1 MEDGWV
7 VPGLALGRA
16 ALDRA
21 RLSRDVRFD
30 GRFFVAVAST
40 GVYCR
45 PICPRRTPKSQ
56 HVRYYRTAAAATE
69 AGFRPCL
76 RCRPEAA
83 PSSAAWLGDSAVVR
97 RALRL
102 IEHGAVDDGS
112 IDALAARLG
121 LGSRHLRRL
130 FVKHVGAS
138 PVAVAQTRRLQ
149 FAKRL
154 IDDTDLPVTT
164 IALEAGYGSLRR
176 FNAAFRSTYGHSP
189 RDLRGRRAGKAAAR
203 RSGRSRGI
211 VLRLPYRPPYD
222 WQGTLDFLA
231 ARQVPEL
238 EDVRDGRFACTIVHD
253 GQPACIVIRS
263 PRKVD
268 ALELEFHGVPG
279 GALFN
284 LVGHARRMFDLAVD
298 PERVAAVLG
307 GDPLL
312 AETVRRYPGLR
323 IPGEWDDF
331 ACAVR
336 ALLGQGSATRE
347 QRLTSRLVRSCGERI
362 SASAAAGLPM
372 THLFPT
378 AQALA
383 VANFTGIGLTDSQA
397 GALRALA
404 NAYLQRRL
412 DFAASAEELVA
423 TLVSLPGMS
432 AELAEYVAL
441 RALGEPDAFPE
452 DYGRFGMTALPGS
465 PHAESSFER
474 SLSWR
479 PWRGYAALYLWRA
492 HADGQARPDRP
503 SNQPLRG
510 EAKDAGARPLAFA
523 DSTARLANC
532 P

>member
-1 MEDGWV
+1 MEDGFV
-7 VPGLALGRA
+7 VPGLALDRA

-21 RLSRDVRFD
+21 RLSRDARFD
-30 GRFFVAVAST
+30 GRFFVAIVST

-56 HVRYYRTAAAATE
+56 HVRYYRTAAAAAE

-102 IEHGAVDDGS
+102 IEQGAVDEGS
-112 IDALAARLG
+112 IAALAARLG
-121 LGSRHLRRL
+121 LGPRHLRRL
-130 FVKHVGAS
+130 FMKHVGAS
-138 PVAVAQTRRLQ
+138 PIAVAQTRRLQ

-176 FNAAFRSTYGHSP
+176 FNTAFRSTYGHSP
-189 RDLRGRRAGKAAAR
+189 RDMRGRRTAEAAGR
-203 RSGRSRGI
+203 RSRRPRGI

-222 WQGTLDFLA
+222 WQGMLDFLA

-238 EDVRDGRFACTIVHD
+238 EEVRDGRFACTIVHD
-253 GQPACIVIRS
+253 GKPACIVIRA

-268 ALELEFHGVPG
+268 AIELEFHGVPG

-284 LVGHARRMFDLAVD
+284 LVGRARRMFDLAAD
-298 PERVAAVLG
+298 PERIAAVLG
-307 GDPLL
+307 RDPLL

-323 IPGEWDDF
+323 IPGEWDGF

-362 SASAAAGLPM
+362 AASVAAGLPIS
-372 THLFPT
+372 HLFPT

-383 VANFTGIGLTDSQA
+383 VSNLTGTGLVDSQA
-397 GALRALA
+397 NALRALA
-404 NAYLQRRL
+404 TAYLQRRVN
-412 DFAASAEELVA
+412 FAAPAEELA
-423 TLVSLPGMS
+423 AALISLPGMS
-432 AELAEYVAL
+432 SELAEYVAL
-441 RALGEPDAFPE
+441 RALGEPDAFPAE
-452 DYGRFGMTALPGS
+452 DGRFGTAALVGS
-465 PHAESSFER
+465 SHAEPSFAER

-492 HADGQARPDRP
+492 HADRQARPDHP
-503 SNQPLRG
+503 SNEHLRG
-510 EAKDAGARPLAFA
+510 DASGAGARAPACA
-523 DSTARLANC
+523 PSAARLAI
-532 P
+532 